1 LPDASGRRGELSHA
15 GNRAA
20 VAADHY
26 GVRCDRFRAAASAR
40 LDGEPIGMSAATL
53 DAHLATCVD
62 CARWVERA
70 TQLTR
75 QLRLGQPAVP
85 ELSGTITTDI
95 ALPAGRVLRRR
106 LWLRAALALVGIAQL
121 AIAVP
126 ALPGDSLGM
135 SMSLHAAHETAAW
148 NLAIGVALLACV
160 LRPRRATGLLPLLGT
175 FVITLGVLC
184 VRDLAAGA
192 VPVSRVA
199 THLVALAGLVLL
211 VALDRAER
219 ALPPHRADAS
229 GERNSGRDSDSGG
242 AHLRGVA

>member
-1 LPDASGRRGELSHA
+1 
-15 GNRAA
+15 
-20 VAADHY
+20 
-26 GVRCDRFRAAASAR
+26 
-40 LDGEPIGMSAATL
+40 MSAAAL
-53 DAHLATCVD
+53 DHHLATCTD

-85 ELSGTITTDI
+85 DLSATITADI

-106 LWLRAALALVGIAQL
+106 LWLRAALALVGVVQL

-160 LRPRRATGLLPLLGT
+160 LRPRRAAGLLPLLGT
-175 FVITLGVLC
+175 FVITLAALC

-192 VPVSRVA
+192 VPFGRVA
-199 THLVALAGLVLL
+199 THFVVAAGLALL

-219 ALPPHRADAS
+219 ALPPGRSGAGSRRADDAV
-229 GERNSGRDSDSGG
+229 RDDPDVRG
-242 AHLRGVA
+242 AA

>member
-1 LPDASGRRGELSHA
+1 
-15 GNRAA
+15 
-20 VAADHY
+20 
-26 GVRCDRFRAAASAR
+26 
-40 LDGEPIGMSAATL
+40 MSAAAL
-53 DAHLATCVD
+53 DHHLATCID
-62 CARWVERA
+62 CARRVERA

-85 ELSGTITTDI
+85 DLAAMIATDI

-106 LWLRAALALVGIAQL
+106 LWLRAALAVVGLVQL

-160 LRPRRATGLLPLLGT
+160 LRPRRAAGLLPLLGT
-175 FVITLGVLC
+175 FVITLAALC

-199 THLVALAGLVLL
+199 THLAALAGLVLL
-211 VALDRAER
+211 FALDRAER
-219 ALPPHRADAS
+219 ALPPRRADAS
-229 GERNSGRDSDSGG
+229 GDRGSNDDEGHNGH
-242 AHLRGVA
+242 HLRGVA

>member
-1 LPDASGRRGELSHA
+1 
-15 GNRAA
+15 
-20 VAADHY
+20 
-26 GVRCDRFRAAASAR
+26 
-40 LDGEPIGMSAATL
+40 MSAAAL
-53 DAHLATCVD
+53 DHHLATCTD

-70 TQLTR
+70 TRLTR
-75 QLRLGQPAVP
+75 QLRLGHADVP
-85 ELSGTITTDI
+85 DLADTITTDI

-160 LRPRRATGLLPLLGT
+160 LAPRRAAGLLPLLGT
-175 FVITLGVLC
+175 FVIALGALC

-192 VPVSRVA
+192 VPVGRVA
-199 THLVALAGLVLL
+199 THLVALAGFVLL

-219 ALPPHRADAS
+219 ALPPRRVSAGDERGAD
-229 GERNSGRDSDSGG
+229 DGG
-242 AHLRGVA
+242 HHLRGVA

>member
-1 LPDASGRRGELSHA
+1 
-15 GNRAA
+15 
-20 VAADHY
+20 
-26 GVRCDRFRAAASAR
+26 
-40 LDGEPIGMSAATL
+40 MSAAVL
-53 DAHLATCVD
+53 DHHLATCTD

-85 ELSGTITTDI
+85 DLSGTITAGI

-106 LWLRAALALVGIAQL
+106 LWLRAALALVGVVQL

-160 LRPRRATGLLPLLGT
+160 LRPRRAAGLLPLLGT
-175 FVITLGVLC
+175 FVVTLAALC

-199 THLVALAGLVLL
+199 THLVAAAGLVLL
-211 VALDRAER
+211 FALDRAER
-219 ALPPHRADAS
+219 ALPPRHADAS
-229 GERNSGRDSDSGG
+229 GERGSGEDDGTG
-242 AHLRGVA
+242 DAGTHLRGVA